1 MDLRQLKY
9 FIAVVE
15 ERSFTRAAE
24 RLHISQPPLSR
35 QIQQL
40 EDELGVQL
48 LERDS
53 RPLRLTEA
61 GRFFHARAV
70 RVIEQI
76 QEMTTMTRRIAQ
88 MDRRL
93 VIGFVPTTMYGA
105 LPRIVRI
112 FRARN
117 PHTELVLVEQ
127 TTVQQMEA
135 LLSGRIDVGFGRI
148 RLDEPQVKREVL
160 REERLVLAIPME
172 HPLAQQRGPISL
184 AAAAPYLLVTYPQKP
199 RPSYA
204 DHVLSLYRDLG
215 VEPAGIHEVQE
226 VQTALG
232 LVASGLGLCVVPSGM
247 QKLRRDEVAYRP
259 LTETNAVSPIIMNT
273 RANDQSPDIRLLRA
287 VIDEVYRLYAEERRQ
302 RALLGEADDPH
313 APPLPCP

>member
-48 LERDS
+48 LERNS
-53 RPLRLTEA
+53 RPLRPTDA

-70 RVIEQI
+70 RTIEQI
-76 QEMTTMTRRIAQ
+76 QEMTLMTQRIAK

-93 VIGFVPTTMYGA
+93 VVGFVPTTMYGA
-105 LPRIVRI
+105 LPRIARV

-135 LLSGRIDVGFGRI
+135 LVAGKIDVGFGRI
-148 RLDEPQVKREVL
+148 RLDAPQVRREVL
-160 REERLVLAIPME
+160 REERLVLAIPLD
-172 HPLAQQRGPISL
+172 HPLARDKGPMSL
-184 AAAAPYLLVTYPQKP
+184 AQAAPYLLVTYPHKP

-215 VEPAGIHEVQE
+215 VEPEGVHEVQE

-232 LVASGLGLCVVPSGM
+232 LVASGLGVCVVPAGM
-247 QKLRRDEVAYRP
+247 QKLRRDEVVYRP
-259 LTETNAVSPIIMNT
+259 LTEANAVSPIIMST
-273 RANDQSPDIRLLRA
+273 RANDPSPDLRLLRT

-302 RALLGEADDPH
+302 QALQGMDNDG
-313 APPLPCP
+313 PPLPCP

>member
-76 QEMTTMTRRIAQ
+76 QEMTTMTRRIAK

-127 TTVQQMEA
+127 TTVQQIEA

-215 VEPAGIHEVQE
+215 VEPAGVHEVQE

-259 LTETNAVSPIIMNT
+259 LTEANAVSPIIMNT

-302 RALLGEADDPH
+302 QALQGGSEDP
-313 APPLPCP
+313 PPLPCP